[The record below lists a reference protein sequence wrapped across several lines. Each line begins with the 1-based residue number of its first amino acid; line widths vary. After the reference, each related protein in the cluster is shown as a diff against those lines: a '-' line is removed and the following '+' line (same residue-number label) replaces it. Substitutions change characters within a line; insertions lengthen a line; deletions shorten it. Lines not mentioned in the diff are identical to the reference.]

1 MNKTQ
6 FPEDYMLRVFR
17 DVCESVHYLHTYKTK
32 GSART
37 MYATN
42 QPMTTEDDREA
53 LLRNQQDQPSGEQ
66 IQMGERGEVVPWAH
80 RDIKPG

>member
-1 MNKTQ
+1 
-6 FPEDYMLRVFR
+6 MLRLFK
-17 DVCESVHYLHTYKTK
+17 DVCEAVKYLHTYKTR

-37 MYATN
+37 MYSAN
-42 QPMTTEDDREA
+42 QGISTEDEHSQDREA

-66 IQMGERGEVVPWAH
+66 IQMGERGEIVPWAH